1 MSKDRRDSI
10 LEYLGTNPRSD
21 ILQITN
27 AVKIAV
33 SRGLL
38 SEVITQAIIEQD
50 MYQLG
55 PVQGL
60 VKNVKDQL
68 RVVYSLSEL
77 GKKMV
82 SLTRS
87 RVAPRRMPL
96 PSGQRA
102 TAA

>member
-21 ILQITN
+21 IPQITA
-27 AVKIAV
+27 AVNMA
-33 SRGLL
+33 L
-38 SEVITQAIIEQD
+38 SAKHLPEVIEQD
-50 MYQLG
+50 LYQLG

-60 VKNVKDQL
+60 VKSVKDQV

-77 GKKMV
+77 GKTV
-82 SLTRS
+82 VRITRS

-102 TAA
+102 LAA